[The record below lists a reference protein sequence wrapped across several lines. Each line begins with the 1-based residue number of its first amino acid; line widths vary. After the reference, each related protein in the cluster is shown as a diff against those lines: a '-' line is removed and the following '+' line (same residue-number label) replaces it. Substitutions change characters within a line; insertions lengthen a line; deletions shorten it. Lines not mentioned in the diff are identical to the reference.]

1 MNTGVVS
8 SRYAKAFLQFVKE
21 NGRGEEVFMQVRE
34 ILAHPESLPEPL
46 EPDIVRLI
54 SLLRQQRRTDYLK
67 LILNTFVRDYCKE
80 EGIVLARVV
89 TAVPSEDLADE
100 VRSLLETKT
109 GKRVLMESSVDPSLL
124 GGFVVEFDDYRLD
137 ASVQRQLDDIRR
149 QFVQKNNRII

>member
-34 ILAHPESLPEPL
+34 ILAHPESLPDTL